1 MPSSP
6 ASIFRSIRRPLRGVA
21 TSLAVLQLVAGAPLA
36 AQAQQR
42 PVPVVRDAE
51 IETLL
56 RDYAKPIFAAAGL
69 QKAGVDIVLV
79 NDPSFNAFVAGRRM
93 FINTGALLT
102 AETPSEI
109 IGVIAHEAGH
119 LAGGHQERLRDQLA
133 RAQTMAVVATLLGL
147 GAGIGGALANNG
159 SLSQS
164 GAGIAMG
171 GAEIA
176 RRSLLGYQRAEELA
190 ADRSAMEYLRKT
202 GQSAEGMLKT
212 FSRFASAL
220 ALSGARVDPYQ
231 ISHPMPR
238 ERIANLETLARQSA
252 DWGKKDP
259 QSLQVRH
266 DMMRA
271 KIAAY
276 TDGPAA
282 TARLFRNDPVG
293 LPARYA
299 DAVNTHLRGSPAN
312 ALAKIDALVK
322 ANPKN
327 PWFHEM
333 RGEILMRA
341 NKPAEAAKAYSTA
354 LSLDPGKS
362 DLIQIQRGKAL
373 IASGDEASIRQAVKA
388 IRDAVRRDRENPD
401 AYFNLAQAYG
411 RLGDIGEAELATA
424 EAHFY
429 SGSYQDAR
437 IFATRAQ
444 QKFKAGSPSWVRA
457 QDIINMKPAKK

>member
-1 MPSSP
+1 MSLFLK
-6 ASIFRSIRRPLRGVA
+6 SISRFVGRPLRGVA
-21 TSLAVLQLVAGAPLA
+21 TSLAVLQLVAGATIA
-36 AQAQQR
+36 AHAQQR
-42 PVPVVRDAE
+42 SLPVVRDAE

-69 QKAGVDIVLV
+69 QNAGVDIVLV

-147 GAGIGGALANNG
+147 GATVGGALANNG
-159 SLSQS
+159 GIAQS

-176 RRSLLGYQRAEELA
+176 RRSLLGYQRTEELA
-190 ADRSAMEYLRKT
+190 ADRSALEYLRNT
-202 GQSAEGMLKT
+202 NQSAEGMLKT

-220 ALSGARVDPYQ
+220 ALSGARIDPYQ

-238 ERIANLETLARQSA
+238 ERIANLEVVARESPYF
-252 DWGKKDP
+252 DNKDP
-259 QSLQVRH
+259 ASLQARH
-266 DMMRA
+266 DLMRA
-271 KIAAY
+271 KIAVY
-276 TDGPAA
+276 TEGPSA
-282 TARLFRNDPVG
+282 TARLFRYDPVG

-299 DAVNTHLRGSPAN
+299 DVVNTHLRGSPTN
-312 ALAKIDALVK
+312 ALSKVDALLK
-322 ANPKN
+322 DYPKN
-327 PWFHEM
+327 PYFHEM

-341 NKPAEAAKAYSTA
+341 NKPSEAAKAYSTA
-354 LSLDPGKS
+354 LSLSPGKQE
-362 DLIQIQRGKAL
+362 LIQIQRGKAL
-373 IASGDEASIRQAVKA
+373 IATGDDAAIRQAVKE
-388 IRDAVRRDRENPD
+388 IREALRRDGDNPD
-401 AYFNLAQAYG
+401 AYFHLAQAYG
-411 RLGDIGEAELATA
+411 RLGDVAEAELATA

-429 SGSYQDAR
+429 SASYKEAR
-437 IFATRAQ
+437 IFAARAQ
-444 QKFKAGSPSWVRA
+444 QKFKTGAPGWVRA
-457 QDIINMKPAKK
+457 QDIINMKPPRK